1 LLTVAA
7 RTRIVGMGHPPPTSA
22 QMSVGGWLR
31 IHVIGIPG
39 SGKSTLATAC
49 AEPLGVTAVD
59 LDYLPLEQPDETQ
72 LMGPPRY
79 DAALAAATAIAQ
91 QDSWVTEGIYCG
103 WTAPLLERADVIIWL
118 DTPPLICVWR
128 IVLRH
133 ARRSLAHDN
142 DFPGLRLL
150 ARFAWGVLRDS
161 AKPVATTAQLRA
173 DMNHNSRATTAAHLE
188 PWRAKVIRARTRR
201 HRAALGDLLADIS
214 ASG

>member
-1 LLTVAA
+1 
-7 RTRIVGMGHPPPTSA
+7 MEHPPPAPPGSNA
-22 QMSVGGWLR
+22 PGWRR

-49 AEPLGVTAVD
+49 AARLGVPAVD
-59 LDYLPLEQPDETQ
+59 LDYLRLEQPDEAQ
-72 LMGPPRY
+72 LVGPPRY
-79 DAALAAATAIAQ
+79 DAALAAASAIAQ
-91 QDSWVTEGIYCG
+91 RDIWVTEEIYCG
-103 WTAPLLERADVIIWL
+103 WTAPLLERAEVIIWL

-133 ARRSLAHDN
+133 ARRSLAHEN
-142 DFPGLRLL
+142 NFPGLRLL

-161 AKPVATTAQLRA
+161 AKPIATTAQLRA

-188 PWRAKVIRARTRR
+188 PWRAQVIRVRTRR
-201 HRAALGDLLADIS
+201 HRALLADLVAGIS